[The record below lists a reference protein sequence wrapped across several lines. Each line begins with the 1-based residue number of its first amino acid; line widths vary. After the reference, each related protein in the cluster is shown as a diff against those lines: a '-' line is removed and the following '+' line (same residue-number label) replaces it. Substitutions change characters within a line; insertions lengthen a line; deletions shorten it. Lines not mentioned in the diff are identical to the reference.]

1 MDLFGFQIISLVA
14 TLQRELDAP
23 KLKQLSSTEWSI
35 LSDYVNLMAPLAVGL
50 NRLQGENN
58 ASLGYVM
65 PTLYTIKK
73 KISPMPT
80 ISPIGER
87 MKDSLRNSLDS
98 RFEKLLKFD
107 ESNRDPIVAAISHPL
122 FKLNW
127 IDNEHDRTVARDI
140 FNSAVLE
147 FAATGVDEHLDNRT
161 NALHFFDHIS
171 DNNSRRS
178 STDSSFMDFLN
189 YLNDSRRELTI
200 LHQMPTIKKVFIKFN
215 ATLSSSAPVER
226 LFSQAMIIFTPRRN
240 RLSSSNFEKSLIVKH
255 NNSLFDFK

>member
-1 MDLFGFQIISLVA
+1 MS
-14 TLQRELDAP
+14 
-23 KLKQLSSTEWSI
+23 
-35 LSDYVNLMAPLAVGL
+35 PLAVGL

-65 PTLYTIKK
+65 PTLYTIKR
-73 KISPMPT
+73 KISSMQT
-80 ISPIGER
+80 ISSIGER
-87 MKDSLRNSLDS
+87 MKDSLKNSLDI

-107 ESNRDPIVAAISHPL
+107 ETNREPIVAAIIHPL
-122 FKLNW
+122 FKLDW
-127 IDNEHDRTVARDI
+127 IDNEHDRTVAREI

-147 FAATGVDEHLDNRT
+147 FAATDVDQHFDNRT
-161 NALHFFDHIS
+161 NALNDDFFDHIS
-171 DNNSRRS
+171 EDYNNSRRS
-178 STDSSFMDFLN
+178 STDSSFMDILN
-189 YLNDSRRELTI
+189 YLNDSRRELAI

-240 RLSSSNFEKSLIVKH
+240 RLSASNFEKSLIVKH